1 MSESRVPS
9 PRILVHLMAIL
20 NLRDSAPSAA
30 SGAQSLLPLLSPSAN
45 SIEKNNLL
53 PAAFWDLS

>member
-20 NLRDSAPSAA
+20 NLWVSAPSAA
-30 SGAQSLLPLLSPSAN
+30 SGAQSLLPLMSPSAN
-45 SIEKNNLL
+45 SIKKNNLL
-53 PAAFWDLS
+53 PATF